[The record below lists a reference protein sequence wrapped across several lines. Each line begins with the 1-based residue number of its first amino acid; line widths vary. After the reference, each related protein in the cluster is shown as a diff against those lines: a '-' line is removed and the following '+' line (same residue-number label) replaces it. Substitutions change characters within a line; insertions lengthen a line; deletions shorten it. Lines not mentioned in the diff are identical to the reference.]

1 MTPACER
8 VQLCSLPAPT
18 NPKNVRMRSGD
29 PLAKTPR
36 TKLKRGERRMVAQHR
51 KFRRVHGLRAGLIC
65 SPGNTPV
72 CLYISCRA
80 S

>member
-1 MTPACER
+1 
-8 VQLCSLPAPT
+8 
-18 NPKNVRMRSGD
+18 MRSGD

-51 KFRRVHGLRAGLIC
+51 KFRRVHGLRAGLNC
-65 SPGNTPV
+65 SPGNTPF